1 MVASDL
7 KCDAIYVP
15 NISLV
20 DSIVDGM
27 YRSQLKKQ
35 G

>member
-1 MVASDL
+1 MVANGL
-7 KCDAIYVP
+7 KCDAIFVS

-27 YRSQLKKQ
+27 YRSQLKKL